1 MPTAPLRQ
9 FVTKQHKQLTTRQL
23 NRQND
28 TSKLPERQNPMTER
42 RRFLTNVLSLQSERS
57 FRLVNPVIFGQMNYQ
72 FYHPQWENAVHVATV
87 GSIIRSIPLSKQT
100 RLAPRP
106 AQPTKIGQP
115 TATFPSRKSNSTTSH
130 AITTICFALTA
141 CKALRQRS
149 IRYRFVSCPTFCST
163 SHAR

>member
-28 TSKLPERQNPMTER
+28 TSELPERQNPMTER

-87 GSIIRSIPLSKQT
+87 GSIIRYRYPNKPGWHPDPHSPQRLGNPLQHSPLGRAT
-100 RLAPRP
+100 RLHHT
-106 AQPTKIGQP
+106 Q
-115 TATFPSRKSNSTTSH
+115 
-130 AITTICFALTA
+130 L
-141 CKALRQRS
+141 QRS
-149 IRYRFVSCPTFCST
+149 ALPSL
-163 SHAR
+163 HAKHCGRGASGIGS